1 MKKILKQ
8 LLEVKE
14 VPQSPVGKITR
25 SQVQQSLGF
34 GAMAALFM
42 SPLSE
47 SGHVVARAI
56 APIIMLDAELTSTV
70 LGFFGGTLSAL
81 AWKLIRD
88 YE

>member
-1 MKKILKQ
+1 MKRLLKQ

-14 VPQSPVGKITR
+14 SPQSPVGKITR

-47 SGHVVARAI
+47 SGHAVARAI

>member
-1 MKKILKQ
+1 MKRLLKQ

-14 VPQSPVGKITR
+14 APQSPVGKITR

-47 SGHVVARAI
+47 SGHAVARAI

>member
-1 MKKILKQ
+1 MKRLLKQ

-14 VPQSPVGKITR
+14 STQSPVGKITR

-47 SGHVVARAI
+47 SGHAVARAI

>member
-14 VPQSPVGKITR
+14 SPQSPVGKITR

-47 SGHVVARAI
+47 SGHAVARAI